1 MRSDEGGLSFVGVVF
16 DDPIIARVRITT
28 GDASI
33 GLTTVDNASVPGKG
47 KKDDDRAVKVKG
59 KKHDLVVMDDFLYG
73 EPHAIDD

>member
-33 GLTTVDNASVPGKG
+33 GATTVDNVSVHGKG
-47 KKDDDRAVKVKG
+47 KKDDDRGVKVKG
-59 KKHDLVVMDDFLYG
+59 KKPDLVVMDDFLYG
-73 EPHAIDD
+73 EPHAIN

>member
-1 MRSDEGGLSFVGVVF
+1 VVF

-33 GLTTVDNASVPGKG
+33 GLTTVDNVSVHGKG